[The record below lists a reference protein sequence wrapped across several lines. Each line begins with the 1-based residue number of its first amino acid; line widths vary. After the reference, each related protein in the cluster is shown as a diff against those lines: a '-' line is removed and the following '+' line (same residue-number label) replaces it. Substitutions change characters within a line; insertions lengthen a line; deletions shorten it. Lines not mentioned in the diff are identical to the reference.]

1 MEKLLKAESE
11 ACVLPMSSLCLVFF
25 FLKKVLSNCSCILWH
40 QASYYEE
47 IINDILKEHMY
58 MLTHLHLC
66 IMELQVHTEGYP
78 VT

>member
-1 MEKLLKAESE
+1 
-11 ACVLPMSSLCLVFF
+11 VLPMSSLCLVFF